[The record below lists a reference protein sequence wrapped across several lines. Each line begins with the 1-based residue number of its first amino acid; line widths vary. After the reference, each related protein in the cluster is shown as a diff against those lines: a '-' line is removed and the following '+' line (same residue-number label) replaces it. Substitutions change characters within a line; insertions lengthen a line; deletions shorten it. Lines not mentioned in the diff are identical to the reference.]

1 MFIHVLFSVTVVHV
15 AILIKPTFLS
25 SVKYVQYEYAGC
37 RGHMLSWKQRS
48 VIYISFMVHIRPHNC
63 LLFTSYGQSIF
74 TRNVNVPSAMNKV
87 ASLFL
92 DLGDLK
98 VSTQLTLPFTVLSQK
113 ANGINICIDHLC
125 ILFNRLTSFMP
136 SSFGY
141 LVVTQLLPLT
151 SASLFR
157 ETRCL

>member
-1 MFIHVLFSVTVVHV
+1 MNMLDAGDICFHENRD
-15 AILIKPTFLS
+15 LS
-25 SVKYVQYEYAGC
+25 SIFLLWCILDHITACYLL
-37 RGHMLSWKQRS
+37 HMDNLYLPEMSMA
-48 VIYISFMVHIRPHNC
+48 YISFMVHFRPHNC